1 MGSSSLN
8 TGNVVNMQY
17 QRSPI
22 DNLKVFFKQ
31 KSLLSRLILINIG
44 VFLLISIVNL
54 INYLFQIESTGF
66 YGPIVPY
73 LALPSDLGS
82 LSLKPW
88 TLLTYMFSHE
98 SFFHLFFN
106 MLVLYFGGSIF
117 REYLS
122 KRKLLSMYLLG
133 GISGGLLYVISYNYF
148 PVFQNSVA
156 VSVAIGAS
164 ASVLAILVAIATY
177 VPNYHV
183 HLLII
188 GKLRLK
194 YLAIILVVIDIISI
208 QGNNPGGHIAH
219 IGGALYGFIS
229 IMFFKKGFD
238 FSKWLSLPK
247 ISFRRGPRK
256 SYSNPNYA
264 KRPKTDE
271 DYNRKRAA
279 NQAEIDKIL
288 EKISKSGYASLSKS
302 EKEKLFK
309 MSNKK

>member
-1 MGSSSLN
+1 
-8 TGNVVNMQY
+8 
-17 QRSPI
+17 
-22 DNLKVFFKQ
+22 
-31 KSLLSRLILINIG
+31 
-44 VFLLISIVNL
+44 
-54 INYLFQIESTGF
+54 
-66 YGPIVPY
+66 
-73 LALPSDLGS
+73 
-82 LSLKPW
+82 
-88 TLLTYMFSHE
+88 
-98 SFFHLFFN
+98 
-106 MLVLYFGGSIF
+106 
-117 REYLS
+117 
-122 KRKLLSMYLLG
+122 MYLIG

-148 PVFQNSVA
+148 PVFQNSVT
-156 VSVAIGAS
+156 VSVAIGTS

-264 KRPKTDE
+264 KRPVTDE

>member
-1 MGSSSLN
+1 
-8 TGNVVNMQY
+8 MQY

-264 KRPKTDE
+264 KRPVTDE